1 MKIQFK
7 LALLAA
13 LIGTGLA
20 GYWFGAAGEAPA
32 PASRV
37 SGRYFIG
44 TTR

>member
-13 LIGTGLA
+13 LIGSGLA
-20 GYWFGAAGEAPA
+20 GYWFGAAGKRLRRP
-32 PASRV
+32 SRV
-37 SGRYFIG
+37 SGRCFIG